1 LSICLGWQELA
12 RGDCLMSAFLEK
24 SAKISKISSC
34 NVKLC
39 AMNEQRESWTGRNL
53 SVRVIE
59 FSREECPFSN
69 RDHTW
74 QQFHTFRNGVLD
86 ILSSYGSVGPLG
98 KMPILDSYE
107 ESQDDWHVSDP
118 KPDFFVVDDD
128 MYGMSVRVE
137 AAYTFAKPV
146 LLEEL
151 AMFLKQGKEWCV
163 YLALIKGGLWVFHDR
178 ILFEGTFFAGC
189 CSVEDLYHRCAL

>member
-1 LSICLGWQELA
+1 MDDRQH
-12 RGDCLMSAFLEK
+12 
-24 SAKISKISSC
+24 
-34 NVKLC
+34 
-39 AMNEQRESWTGRNL
+39 ESWTARNS
-53 SVRVIE
+53 SVRVLE

-86 ILSSYGSVGPLG
+86 ILSTYGSVGSMG
-98 KMPILDSYE
+98 KRPILDSAK
-107 ESQDDWHVSDP
+107 ESEDEWHISNR

-128 MYGMSVRVE
+128 MYGLSVRVE

-146 LLEEL
+146 VLEEL
-151 AMFLKQGKEWCV
+151 VMLLKQFEEWCV

-178 ILFEGTFFAGC
+178 ILFRRTFLRRLLLG
-189 CSVEDLYHRCAL
+189 

>member
-1 LSICLGWQELA
+1 
-12 RGDCLMSAFLEK
+12 
-24 SAKISKISSC
+24 
-34 NVKLC
+34 
-39 AMNEQRESWTGRNL
+39 MNEQQRESWTEWN
-53 SVRVIE
+53 SFVRVIE

-74 QQFHTFRNGVLD
+74 QQFHTFRNAVLD

-107 ESQDDWHVSDP
+107 ESQDDWHSGDP
-118 KPDFFVVDDD
+118 NPDFFVVDDD

-137 AAYTFAKPV
+137 ASWTLAKPA

-151 AMFLKQGKEWCV
+151 AMVLKQFKEWSV
-163 YLALIKGGLWVFHDR
+163 YLAVVKGGLWVFHDR
-178 ILFEGTFFAGC
+178 ILFEGPFFAGC
-189 CSVEDLYHRCAL
+189 GSVKDLYHRCAVG

>member
-1 LSICLGWQELA
+1 
-12 RGDCLMSAFLEK
+12 MSAKAWLQQVMRR
-24 SAKISKISSC
+24 

-39 AMNEQRESWTGRNL
+39 GMNDRQRESRTENNS
-53 SVRVIE
+53 SVRVLE

-86 ILSSYGSVGPLG
+86 ILSSYGSVGSMG
-98 KMPILDSYE
+98 KRPILDNAE
-107 ESQDDWHVSDP
+107 ESEDDWHISNR

-137 AAYTFAKPV
+137 AACALVKPV
-146 LLEEL
+146 VLEEL
-151 AMFLKQGKEWCV
+151 VMLLQQFEEWCV
-163 YLALIKGGLWVFHDR
+163 YLALSKGGLWVFHDR
-178 ILFEGTFFAGC
+178 ILFEGPVFAGC
-189 CSVEDLYHRCAL
+189 CSVKDLYRRCALGEDSRTITC

>member
-1 LSICLGWQELA
+1 
-12 RGDCLMSAFLEK
+12 
-24 SAKISKISSC
+24 
-34 NVKLC
+34 
-39 AMNEQRESWTGRNL
+39 MNERREWLEQNPSL
-53 SVRVIE
+53 RVIE

-74 QQFHTFRNGVLD
+74 QQFHIFRNAVLD
-86 ILSSYGSVGPLG
+86 VLSSYGSVGQMG

-107 ESQDDWHVSDP
+107 ESQDDWHPSNR

-128 MYGMSVRVE
+128 MYGMSVRIE
-137 AAYTFAKPV
+137 ACCSLAKPV

-151 AMFLKQGKEWCV
+151 AMLLTQFKEWCV

-178 ILFEGTFFAGC
+178 ILFEGSLFADC
-189 CSVEDLYHRCAL
+189 RSVEDLYHRCALGEDSQTISC

>member
-1 LSICLGWQELA
+1 
-12 RGDCLMSAFLEK
+12 
-24 SAKISKISSC
+24 
-34 NVKLC
+34 
-39 AMNEQRESWTGRNL
+39 MNEQKHESWTGRNS

-59 FSREECPFSN
+59 FSPEECPFSN

-107 ESQDDWHVSDP
+107 ESQDAWHSSERS
-118 KPDFFVVDDD
+118 PDFFVVDDD

-137 AAYTFAKPV
+137 AACTLAKPV

-151 AMFLKQGKEWCV
+151 AMFLKECKEWCV

-189 CSVEDLYHRCAL
+189 RSAEDLYHRCAL

>member
-1 LSICLGWQELA
+1 
-12 RGDCLMSAFLEK
+12 MSAQ
-24 SAKISKISSC
+24 
-34 NVKLC
+34 
-39 AMNEQRESWTGRNL
+39 QRESWAGRN
-53 SVRVIE
+53 SPVRVIA

-74 QQFHTFRNGVLD
+74 QQFHLFRNGVLD

-107 ESQDDWHVSDP
+107 ESQLAWHASERS
-118 KPDFFVVDDD
+118 PDFFVVDDD

-137 AAYTFAKPV
+137 AAYTLAKPV

-151 AMFLKQGKEWCV
+151 VMFLKQCKEWCV
-163 YLALIKGGLWVFHDR
+163 YLALTKGGLWVFDDR
-178 ILFEGTFFAGC
+178 ILFEGPFFEGC
-189 CSVEDLYHRCAL
+189 RSVEDLYHRCAL